1 MTDGYLSKDRGRLA
15 KGQRARRARMVRV
28 DYMPGKDAQA
38 IIAIKRDQCRPG
50 SLSATNSAVIDAIVT
65 EWADLT
71 GIKYGEVES
80 PMTSGSMPELNDT
93 YARAYDFGTP
103 TPEFVPAPRAGADAC
118 GAKRHRDGQPCKARP
133 EPGKARCR
141 FHGGR
146 STGPRTPE
154 GKSRAQQN
162 LRQNRLAALNTTS

>member
-1 MTDGYLSKDRGRLA
+1 MTDGYLSKDRSHLA

-28 DYMPGKDAQA
+28 DYMPGKDALA

-71 GIKYGEVES
+71 GIKYGEIEN
-80 PMTSGSMPELNDT
+80 PMTSGQGPELSDG
-93 YARAYDFGTP
+93 YARAYDFGTSR
-103 TPEFVPAPRAGADAC
+103 PELPPASRAAATIC
-118 GAKRHRDGQPCKARP
+118 GANRHRDGQPCQARP

-162 LRQNRLAALNTTS
+162 LRQNRHAALNTKS